1 MEISSCSRD
10 DVSVIYILGPTR
22 TSQIYLFIKLNP
34 SVVVKNKESLNA
46 VKVSLKPDFFC
57 TKDVSDIVSL
67 VFFMVACIKVIF
79 NFQKKEKTL
88 LN

>member
-46 VKVSLKPDFFC
+46 VKVSLQPDFFARR
-57 TKDVSDIVSL
+57 TFPTSFLSFSSWPRASK
-67 VFFMVACIKVIF
+67 
-79 NFQKKEKTL
+79 
-88 LN
+88 

>member
-34 SVVVKNKESLNA
+34 SVVVKNKESLIA
-46 VKVSLKPDFFC
+46 VKVSLKPDFFARR
-57 TKDVSDIVSL
+57 TFPISFLSFSSWSRASK
-67 VFFMVACIKVIF
+67 
-79 NFQKKEKTL
+79 
-88 LN
+88 

>member
-34 SVVVKNKESLNA
+34 SVVVKNKESL
-46 VKVSLKPDFFC
+46 KVSLQPDFFAQR
-57 TKDVSDIVSL
+57 TFPVSFLS
-67 VFFMVACIKVIF
+67 FSSWSRASK
-79 NFQKKEKTL
+79 
-88 LN
+88 

>member
-46 VKVSLKPDFFC
+46 VKVSLQPDFFARR
-57 TKDVSDIVSL
+57 TFPTSFLSFSSWSRASK
-67 VFFMVACIKVIF
+67 
-79 NFQKKEKTL
+79 
-88 LN
+88 